1 MSKRK
6 TRVPVVHDDALPSP
20 ELLAADLPHDKPALQ
35 AEAERLVD
43 AINAA
48 ILAGDLAGA
57 ELASAKY
64 SAIVWKQNGG
74 TLSGSYAGPSSP
86 GVKLD
91 AHCAAR
97 PGDVPKWGQHGDFLV
112 ERQGMRVWVHYEPWS
127 GAIRAHFELNVVD
140 LDRPFLSETGYRS
153 HFQTVKPGDA
163 VKTVAEGIVDAFLMQ
178 RRRGVEPAQRDA
190 LAARALP
197 AWLTKI
203 SPPPR
208 RVPATLP
215 PGFERVD
222 VVLPAHQ
229 AFVARRWADQAMF
242 SVAAASSKA
251 LAGQQSGAGR
261 PRVSRARKKQKD
273 EM

>member
-1 MSKRK
+1 
-6 TRVPVVHDDALPSP
+6 VPVPKEDALPSP
-20 ELLAADLPHDKPALQ
+20 ELLAAALPDDKPGLQ
-35 AEAERLVD
+35 AEAVRLVD

-64 SAIVWKQNGG
+64 SAIIWKQNGG
-74 TLSGSYAGPSSP
+74 TSFGSYGDPSSP

-91 AHCAAR
+91 KHCAAR

-127 GAIRAHFELNVVD
+127 GATRAHFELHVID

-153 HFQTVKPGDA
+153 HFQTIKGGHGVKA
-163 VKTVAEGIVDAFLMQ
+163 VAEGAIDSLLEQ
-178 RRRGVEPAQRDA
+178 RRRGVEQGQRDI
-190 LAARALP
+190 LAANPLP
-197 AWLTKI
+197 AWLNKI

-208 RVPATLP
+208 RVPASLP
-215 PGFERVD
+215 QGFEQVD

-229 AFVARRWADQAMF
+229 AFIARRWADQAMF
-242 SVAAASSKA
+242 SVAAASEKA
-251 LAGQQSGAGR
+251 LAGQQSAAGR
-261 PRVSRARKKQKD
+261 SRVSRARKKQKD
-273 EM
+273 ET